1 LPNLIEGTVES
12 LNGSGIFTGWLRDT
26 DDPAPVIVEIRH
38 AGETCARSVAAAFRP
53 DLLRGLHGH
62 GHYGFQAQLLRV
74 LPPGRAL
81 FELFLPRHRQG
92 VRASLIVP
100 PVTLSQTNTV
110 ETLLAPG
117 ASWTVS
123 DLLANIGCLGL
134 AGHKAAMGN
143 ARFIDAAFRFALCRW
158 PSKAEAQVYAQ
169 ALDSPLESGGL
180 TADDMLRE
188 LLTSRERQ
196 DVEAPLASPWD
207 SAFPFVT
214 RSSGSK
220 MAAS

>member
-1 LPNLIEGTVES
+1 MIEGTVES
-12 LNGSGIFTGWLRDT
+12 LNGKGIFTGWLRDT

-62 GHYGFQAQLLRV
+62 GHYGFQAHLLMV
-74 LPPGRAL
+74 LPPGRTL

-100 PVTLSQTNTV
+100 AVTLSRTNTV

-117 ASWTVS
+117 ACWTVS
-123 DLLANIGCLGL
+123 DLLTNIGCLGL
-134 AGHKAAMGN
+134 AGHKAGMGT

-158 PSKAEAQVYAQ
+158 PSKAEAEVYAR
-169 ALDSPLESGGL
+169 ALDGLGL

-196 DVEAPLASPWD
+196 DVKTPLASPWD
-207 SAFPFVT
+207 SAFPFATSLPV
-214 RSSGSK
+214 SSPSGSY
-220 MAAS
+220 MATS